1 MARKYKIK
9 TVASC
14 IIFLACLAGLTYIG
28 RGFYYRAL
36 TIHELLTE
44 NKQLKQAITNLTT
57 EDQIG
62 YAKVISQTH
71 LDGDL
76 FTTIRFVETARN
88 DELTKLTEADY
99 TIQGDVIFFDA
110 LIVKFGEKMV
120 MDGTEKALYLWR
132 RVYGENTAP
141 EDGLTIEQPGTEPQ
155 RYKDLLELLP
165 QSQRNLF
172 WTNIWQLANDPEKLS
187 QYDIRALYGNVV
199 YSKLEEGLIYVF
211 KITPAGQLYP
221 EVLPDMYK

>member
-1 MARKYKIK
+1 MARKHRLK
-9 TVASC
+9 TVASYVILLVC
-14 IIFLACLAGLTYIG
+14 IAGLIYIG
-28 RGFYYRAL
+28 RGFYYPAL

-62 YAKVISQTH
+62 YAKVISQTRR
-71 LDGDL
+71 DGDL
-76 FTTIRFVETARN
+76 FTTIRFVETARS
-88 DELTKLTEADY
+88 DKLTKLIEADY

-120 MDGTEKALYLWR
+120 MDGAEKALYLWR
-132 RVYGENTAP
+132 RVYSENTPP
-141 EDGLTIEQPGTEPQ
+141 ENGLTIEQPGAEPQ

-165 QSQRNLF
+165 ANQRDLF
-172 WTNIWQLANDPEKLS
+172 WTNIWELANDPEKLK
-187 QYDIRALYGNVV
+187 QYDIKAVYGNVV
-199 YSKLEEGLIYVF
+199 YSKLKQNLIYAF

-221 EVLPDMYK
+221 EVAPDI

>member
-9 TVASC
+9 KAAFY
-14 IIFLACLAGLTYIG
+14 IILLACIAGLIYIG
-28 RGFYYRAL
+28 RGFYYPAL

-71 LDGDL
+71 RDGDL

-88 DELTKLTEADY
+88 DKLAKLIEADY
-99 TIQGDVIFFDA
+99 TIEGDVIFFDA

-120 MDGTEKALYLWR
+120 MDGTQKALYLWR

-141 EDGLTIEQPGTEPQ
+141 ENGLTIEQPGQEPQ

-165 QSQRNLF
+165 PNQRNLF
-172 WTNIWQLANDPEKLS
+172 WTNIWELANDPEMLS
-187 QYDIRALYGNVV
+187 QYDIKAIYGNVV
-199 YSKLEEGLIYVF
+199 YSKLKQGLIYAF
-211 KITPAGQLYP
+211 KITPSGQLYP
-221 EVLPDMYK
+221 EVTPDI

>member
-9 TVASC
+9 AVALYI
-14 IIFLACLAGLTYIG
+14 IIFASLAALIYIG

-62 YAKVISQTH
+62 YAKVISRTH
-71 LDGDL
+71 RDGDL

-88 DELTKLTEADY
+88 DKLTKLIEADY

-120 MDGTEKALYLWR
+120 MDGTQKALYLWR

-141 EDGLTIEQPGTEPQ
+141 ENGLTIEQPGREPQ
-155 RYKDLLELLP
+155 RYKDLLQLLP
-165 QSQRNLF
+165 ANQRNLF
-172 WTNIWQLANDPEKLS
+172 WTNIWQLANDPERLS
-187 QYDIRALYGNVV
+187 QYDIKAVYGNVV
-199 YSKLEEGLIYVF
+199 YSRLKEDLIYVF

-221 EVLPDMYK
+221 EVLPDMYN

>member
-1 MARKYKIK
+1 M
-9 TVASC
+9 
-14 IIFLACLAGLTYIG
+14 G

-44 NKQLKQAITNLTT
+44 NRQLKQAITNLTT

-62 YAKVISQTH
+62 YAKVISQIH
-71 LDGDL
+71 RDGQL

-88 DELTKLTEADY
+88 NKLTKLIEADY

-120 MDGTEKALYLWR
+120 MDGTQKALYLWR

-141 EDGLTIEQPGTEPQ
+141 ENGLTIEQPGREPQ

-165 QSQRNLF
+165 PSQRNLF
-172 WTNIWQLANDPEKLS
+172 WTNIWQLANDPERLS
-187 QYDIRALYGNVV
+187 QYDIKAVYGNVV
-199 YSKLEEGLIYVF
+199 YSRLKEDLIYVF
-211 KITPAGQLYP
+211 RITPAGQLYP
-221 EVLPDMYK
+221 EVLPDMYN

>member
-9 TVASC
+9 TFASYVILLVC
-14 IIFLACLAGLTYIG
+14 IAGLIYIG
-28 RGFYYRAL
+28 RGFYYPAL

-62 YAKVISQTH
+62 YAKVISQTNR
-71 LDGDL
+71 DGDL

-88 DELTKLTEADY
+88 DKLKKLIEADY

-120 MDGTEKALYLWR
+120 MDGTQKALYLWR
-132 RVYGENTAP
+132 RVYGENIAP
-141 EDGLTIEQPGTEPQ
+141 ENGLTIEKPGAEPE

-165 QSQRNLF
+165 PSERDLF
-172 WTNIWQLANDPEKLS
+172 WTNIWELANDPERLCH
-187 QYDIRALYGNVV
+187 YDITALYGNVV
-199 YSKLEEGLIYVF
+199 YSKLKQNLIYVF

-221 EVLPDMYK
+221 EVLPDMYN